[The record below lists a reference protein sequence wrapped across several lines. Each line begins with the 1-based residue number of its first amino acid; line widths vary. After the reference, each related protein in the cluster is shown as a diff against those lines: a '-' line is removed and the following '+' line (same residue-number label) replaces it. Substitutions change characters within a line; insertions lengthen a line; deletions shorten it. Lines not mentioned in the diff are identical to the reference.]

1 MNLEAR
7 WRRLVCQRRHNW
19 QTNISLLFSLRLP
32 TALLPCDSMH
42 LKAETKRTNKTE
54 AAAIL
59 TIVCSYQIFF
69 SHTKKTLHRA
79 FLGSL
84 VVGEEKRKNYCLCGS
99 QNFQNRN
106 YYSTSA
112 HLDNENVKKCIKKQ
126 HGVKCQ
132 LYYKWGG
139 ITKIEKKKKTQW
151 MKRPWQEEILLT
163 DGRWRKKWSEPT
175 NEKQFRNIKSRNW
188 SVFPSKSEKT
198 VSPEDE
204 KPCAE
209 QFLWPG
215 RPVKIQEF
223 QANCWGHCYRRQQWA
238 R

>member
-1 MNLEAR
+1 MATSCLSTTTQLANEYFPPLLSSLADCFTPMRFNAFKSRNEANEQNR
-7 WRRLVCQRRHNW
+7 SGRH
-19 QTNISLLFSLRLP
+19 IDYCVFIP
-32 TALLPCDSMH
+32 D
-42 LKAETKRTNKTE
+42 
-54 AAAIL
+54 
-59 TIVCSYQIFF
+59 FF

-112 HLDNENVKKCIKKQ
+112 HLDNEYVKKCIKKQ